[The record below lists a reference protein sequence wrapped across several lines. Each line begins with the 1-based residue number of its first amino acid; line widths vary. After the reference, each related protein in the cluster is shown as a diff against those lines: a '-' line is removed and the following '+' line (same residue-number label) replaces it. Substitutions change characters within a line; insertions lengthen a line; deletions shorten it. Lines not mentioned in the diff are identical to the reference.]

1 MLCASENVE
10 VIEGITHGETLHVL
24 CIDDSTVNLKM
35 TRRVVETYNAQNL
48 YAQIELTTRSHGD
61 NLNPGE
67 LATQHMVW
75 CDIQMSPYLRG
86 DVVLA
91 NLKIQHPDFEHPPF
105 IAVTGEKEFHDSDEE
120 LSQHARDCHFIAGRD
135 KIKTPDDI
143 RVVLGVYYSWL
154 EKQKEQTY
162 ISRIEE
168 EITEDQEGAIRE
180 KSHMEWILSDVDD
193 GHHGEICDI
202 SESEKESDHDSE
214 HISKKHRHDPSLQG
228 TQKKTNTPALLDPRK
243 VSPSSLAYAKVDLL
257 RADESS
263 VDDTKSSCCR
273 SCLERIA
280 DRITG
285 WSQLTG
291 LC

>member
-1 MLCASENVE
+1 
-10 VIEGITHGETLHVL
+10 
-24 CIDDSTVNLKM
+24 
-35 TRRVVETYNAQNL
+35 
-48 YAQIELTTRSHGD
+48 
-61 NLNPGE
+61 
-67 LATQHMVW
+67 
-75 CDIQMSPYLRG
+75 
-86 DVVLA
+86 
-91 NLKIQHPDFEHPPF
+91 
-105 IAVTGEKEFHDSDEE
+105 
-120 LSQHARDCHFIAGRD
+120 
-135 KIKTPDDI
+135 
-143 RVVLGVYYSWL
+143 
-154 EKQKEQTY
+154 
-162 ISRIEE
+162 
-168 EITEDQEGAIRE
+168 
-180 KSHMEWILSDVDD
+180 MEWILSDVDD